1 MREKKKRN
9 KMKNVLEWLEAT
21 VVKYPDKPA
30 FSDTESSITF
40 AQVYDIA
47 RNTGAYL
54 IEKIGVDRTP
64 VAVFAGR
71 KMVTPA
77 YFLGVVY
84 AGRPY
89 APIDASLPDK
99 RIEKIL
105 ENLCPRAIVADRESL
120 EHVESIVDEL
130 AKAEGFERPQIFVAE
145 DISRFEWIVEADV
158 NCKISEST
166 GGAVPG
172 CEEETDDI
180 AAENEKDTDGG
191 VVAGCVGKI
200 DDSSLEKLAAVRRQM
215 SMTDPL
221 YIIYTSGSTGNPK
234 GVMTS
239 HLSLMTY
246 INAYSDVMHIEES
259 DVLGNQSPLDYIA
272 AIRDIYLPLKTGC
285 STAIIPKEYFMEPN
299 ALFDYM
305 NEKKV
310 SSVGWSV
317 SAFTILTSLGA
328 FEETELESLR
338 KICFSGSVM
347 PCKVLRKWQEN
358 LPEAHFVNQYGPTE
372 ATASC
377 TYYIVDHTV
386 EEDEVLPI
394 GQAYDNYRVFLID
407 EHGNESAVGEQGEIC
422 VCGPILALGYYNDKK
437 RTDAAFTLNP
447 LNKAYPER
455 MYRTG
460 DYGRLDED
468 GILHFCGRMDRQ
480 IKHMGHRVELDEVE
494 HAANVVEGV
503 AESCVIYNKAKEV
516 LILFYTGDC
525 DRRSLALA
533 LRDELPGF
541 MVPRKIKKLELL
553 PKLPNGKYDMKKL
566 EEM

>member
-1 MREKKKRN
+1 
-9 KMKNVLEWLEAT
+9 MKNVLEWLEAT
-21 VVKYPDKPA
+21 VEKCPDKPA

-47 RNTGAYL
+47 RNAGAYL
-54 IEKIGVDRTP
+54 IEKLGVDRTP

-105 ENLCPRAIVADRESL
+105 ENLSPRAIVADRESL

-130 AKAEGFERPQIFVAE
+130 AKTEGFERPQIFVAE
-145 DISRFEWIVEADV
+145 DISRF
-158 NCKISEST
+158 K
-166 GGAVPG
+166 
-172 CEEETDDI
+172 
-180 AAENEKDTDGG
+180 K
-191 VVAGCVGKI
+191 VVC
-200 DDSSLEKLAAVRRQM
+200 DDSSLEKLVAVRRQM

-246 INAYSDVMHIEES
+246 INAYCDVMHIEGE

-299 ALFDYM
+299 VLFDYM
-305 NEKKV
+305 NEKRV
-310 SSVGWSV
+310 SGVGWSV

-328 FEETELESLR
+328 FEETGLNSLR

-347 PCKVLRKWQEN
+347 PCRVLRKWQEN

-377 TYYIVDHTV
+377 TYYSVDHTV

-394 GQAYDNYRVFLID
+394 GKAYDNYRVFLID
-407 EHGNESAVGEQGEIC
+407 EHGNEPAVGEQGEIC
-422 VCGPILALGYYNDKK
+422 VCGPILALGYYNDPK
-437 RTDAAFTLNP
+437 RTDAAFILNP
-447 LNKAYPER
+447 LNKAYHER

-503 AESCVIYNKAKEV
+503 AESCVIYNKSKEV

-541 MVPRKIKKLELL
+541 MVPRKIKKLEQF

>member
-1 MREKKKRN
+1 
-9 KMKNVLEWLEAT
+9 MKNVLEWLEAT
-21 VVKYPDKPA
+21 VEKYPDKPA

-54 IEKIGVDRTP
+54 VEQLGVDRTP

-71 KMVTPA
+71 RMVTPA
-77 YFLGVVY
+77 YFLGVAY

-105 ENLCPRAIVADRESL
+105 ENLCPRAIVADRESR

-130 AKAEGFERPQIFVAE
+130 AKTEGFDRPQIFIAE
-145 DISRFEWIVEADV
+145 DISRFEQMACADS
-158 NCKISEST
+158 NCKISESA
-166 GGAVPG
+166 GDAV
-172 CEEETDDI
+172 TDS
-180 AAENEKDTDGG
+180 ENDM
-191 VVAGCVGKI
+191 
-200 DDSSLEKLAAVRRQM
+200 LATVRRQM

-246 INAYSDVMHIEES
+246 INAYCDVMHIEES

-305 NEKKV
+305 NDKKV
-310 SSVGWSV
+310 SSVGWGV
-317 SAFTILTSLGA
+317 
-328 FEETELESLR
+328 
-338 KICFSGSVM
+338 SGSVM
-347 PCKVLRKWQEN
+347 PCRVLRKWQEN

-377 TYYIVDHTV
+377 TYYSVDNTV
-386 EEDEVLPI
+386 EDDEVLPI
-394 GQAYDNYRVFLID
+394 GKAYDNYRVFLID
-407 EHGNESAVGEQGEIC
+407 EHGNEPAVGEQGEIC
-422 VCGPILALGYYNDKK
+422 VCGPILALGYYNDPE
-437 RTDAAFTLNP
+437 RTAAAFTLNP

-541 MVPRKIKKLELL
+541 MVPRKIKKLEQL

>member
-1 MREKKKRN
+1 
-9 KMKNVLEWLEAT
+9 MKNVLEWLEAT
-21 VVKYPDKPA
+21 VAKYPDKPA

-54 IEKIGVDRTP
+54 IEKLGVDRTP

-120 EHVESIVDEL
+120 EHVENIVDEL

-145 DISRFEWIVEADV
+145 DISRFEWIVGADG

-166 GGAVPG
+166 GDAVPV
-172 CEEETDDI
+172 CEEETDGI
-180 AAENEKDTDGG
+180 VAENEKDTDGG
-191 VVAGCVGKI
+191 VVAGCVGKTH
-200 DDSSLEKLAAVRRQM
+200 DSSLEKLAAVRRQM

-246 INAYSDVMHIEES
+246 INAYCDVMHIEGD

-285 STAIIPKEYFMEPN
+285 STVIIPKEYFMEPN

-328 FEETELESLR
+328 FEETELKHLR

-347 PCKVLRKWQEN
+347 PCRVLRKWQEN

-377 TYYIVDHTV
+377 TYYSVDHTV

-407 EHGNESAVGEQGEIC
+407 EHGNEPAVGEQGEIC

-494 HAANVVEGV
+494 HVANVVEGV

-541 MVPRKIKKLELL
+541 MVPRKIKKLEQL

>member
-1 MREKKKRN
+1 
-9 KMKNVLEWLEAT
+9 MKNVLEWLEAT
-21 VVKYPDKPA
+21 VEKYPDKPA
-30 FSDTESSITF
+30 FSDTECSITF

-54 IEKIGVDRTP
+54 IEQLGVDRTP

-105 ENLCPRAIVADRESL
+105 ENLCPRAIIADRESL

-130 AKAEGFERPQIFVAE
+130 EKSEGFDRPQIFIDE
-145 DISRFEWIVEADV
+145 DISRFEPVACADS
-158 NCKISEST
+158 NCKISESA
-166 GGAVPG
+166 GDAV
-172 CEEETDDI
+172 TDS
-180 AAENEKDTDGG
+180 ENDM
-191 VVAGCVGKI
+191 
-200 DDSSLEKLAAVRRQM
+200 LATVRRHM

-246 INAYSDVMHIEES
+246 INAYCDVMHIEES

-299 ALFDYM
+299 VLFDYM
-305 NEKKV
+305 NEKNI

-328 FEETELESLR
+328 FEEVGLKSLR

-347 PCKVLRKWQEN
+347 PCRVLRKWQEN
-358 LPEAHFVNQYGPTE
+358 LTEAHFVNQYGPTE

-377 TYYIVDHTV
+377 TYYSVDHTV
-386 EEDEVLPI
+386 EDDEVLPI
-394 GQAYDNYRVFLID
+394 GKAYDNYRVFLID
-407 EHGNESAVGEQGEIC
+407 EHGNEPAVGEQGEIC
-422 VCGPILALGYYNDKK
+422 VCGPILALGYYNDKE

-516 LILFYTGDC
+516 LVLFYTGDC

-541 MVPRKIKKLELL
+541 MVPRKIKKLEQL

>member
-1 MREKKKRN
+1 
-9 KMKNVLEWLEAT
+9 MKNVLEWLETT
-21 VVKYPDKPA
+21 VEKYPGKRA
-30 FSDTESSITF
+30 FSDTECSITF

-54 IEKIGVDRTP
+54 IEQLGVDRTP

-120 EHVESIVDEL
+120 EHVERIVDEL
-130 AKAEGFERPQIFVAE
+130 AKAEGFDRPQIFIAE
-145 DISRFEWIVEADV
+145 DISRFEQVACADS
-158 NCKISEST
+158 NCKISESAED
-166 GGAVPG
+166 AV
-172 CEEETDDI
+172 TDS
-180 AAENEKDTDGG
+180 ENDM
-191 VVAGCVGKI
+191 
-200 DDSSLEKLAAVRRQM
+200 LATVRRQM

-246 INAYSDVMHIEES
+246 INAYCDVMHIEES

-305 NEKKV
+305 NDKKV

-328 FEETELESLR
+328 FEEVGLKSLR

-347 PCKVLRKWQEN
+347 PCRVLRKWQEN
-358 LPEAHFVNQYGPTE
+358 LPEEHFVNQYGPTE

-377 TYYIVDHTV
+377 TYYSVDHLV

-394 GQAYDNYRVFLID
+394 GKAYDNYRVFLID
-407 EHGNESAVGEQGEIC
+407 EHGNEPAVGEQGEIC
-422 VCGPILALGYYNDKK
+422 VCGPILALGYYNDPE
-437 RTDAAFTLNP
+437 RTAAAFTLNL

-460 DYGRLDED
+460 DYGRLDEA

-494 HAANVVEGV
+494 HAANVVDGV

-541 MVPRKIKKLELL
+541 MVPRKIKKLEQL

>member
-1 MREKKKRN
+1 
-9 KMKNVLEWLEAT
+9 MKNVLEWLEAT
-21 VVKYPDKPA
+21 ITKSPEKIA
-30 FSDTESSITF
+30 FSDTENSITF

-54 IEKIGVDRTP
+54 IEKLGVDRTP

-130 AKAEGFERPQIFVAE
+130 AKSEGFDRPQIFVAE
-145 DISRFEWIVEADV
+145 DISRFEQVVCADS
-158 NCKISEST
+158 NCKISESV
-166 GGAVPG
+166 GDAV
-172 CEEETDDI
+172 TDS
-180 AAENEKDTDGG
+180 ENDT
-191 VVAGCVGKI
+191 
-200 DDSSLEKLAAVRRQM
+200 LAAVRRQM

-246 INAYSDVMHIEES
+246 INAYCDVMHIEGD

-328 FEETELESLR
+328 FEEVGLKSLR

-407 EHGNESAVGEQGEIC
+407 EHGNEPAVGEQGEIC

-447 LNKAYPER
+447 INKAYPER

>member
-1 MREKKKRN
+1 
-9 KMKNVLEWLEAT
+9 MKNVLEWLEAT
-21 VVKYPDKPA
+21 VAKYPDKPV

-40 AQVYDIA
+40 RQVYDIA
-47 RNTGAYL
+47 RNIGAYL
-54 IEKIGVDRTP
+54 VEQLGVDRTP

-77 YFLGVVY
+77 YFLGVAY

-130 AKAEGFERPQIFVAE
+130 AKAEGFDRPQIFVAE
-145 DISRFEWIVEADV
+145 DISCFEQVACADS
-158 NCKISEST
+158 NCKISESA
-166 GGAVPG
+166 GDAV
-172 CEEETDDI
+172 TDS
-180 AAENEKDTDGG
+180 ENDTDGG
-191 VVAGCVGKI
+191 VVAGCAGKT
-200 DDSSLEKLAAVRRQM
+200 DDSSLDMLAAIRRQM

-246 INAYSDVMHIEES
+246 INAYCDVMHIEES

-305 NEKKV
+305 NDKKV

-328 FEETELESLR
+328 FEEVGLKSLR

-347 PCKVLRKWQEN
+347 PCRVLRKWQEN

-377 TYYIVDHTV
+377 TYYSVDHTV
-386 EEDEVLPI
+386 EDDEVLPI
-394 GQAYDNYRVFLID
+394 GKAYDNYRVFLID
-407 EHGNESAVGEQGEIC
+407 EHGNEPAVGEQGEIC
-422 VCGPILALGYYNDKK
+422 VCGPILALGYYNDPE
-437 RTDAAFTLNP
+437 RTAAAFTLNP

-494 HAANVVEGV
+494 HAANMVEGV

-541 MVPRKIKKLELL
+541 MVPRKIKKLEQL

>member
-1 MREKKKRN
+1 M
-9 KMKNVLEWLEAT
+9 
-21 VVKYPDKPA
+21 
-30 FSDTESSITF
+30 
-40 AQVYDIA
+40 
-47 RNTGAYL
+47 
-54 IEKIGVDRTP
+54 DRTP

-130 AKAEGFERPQIFVAE
+130 AKSEGFDRPQIFIAE
-145 DISRFEWIVEADV
+145 DISRFEQVACADS
-158 NCKISEST
+158 NCKISESS
-166 GGAVPG
+166 GDAV
-172 CEEETDDI
+172 TDS
-180 AAENEKDTDGG
+180 ENDTDGG
-191 VVAGCVGKI
+191 VVAGCAGKT
-200 DDSSLEKLAAVRRQM
+200 DDSSLEKLAAVRRHM

-246 INAYSDVMHIEES
+246 INAYCEVMHIEGD

-328 FEETELESLR
+328 FEEVGLKSLR

-347 PCKVLRKWQEN
+347 PCRVLRKWQEN

-377 TYYIVDHTV
+377 TYYSVDHTV
-386 EEDEVLPI
+386 EDDEVLPI
-394 GQAYDNYRVFLID
+394 GRAYDNYRVFLID
-407 EHGNESAVGEQGEIC
+407 EHGNEPAVGEQGEIC
-422 VCGPILALGYYNDKK
+422 VCGPILALGYYNDKE
-437 RTDAAFTLNP
+437 RTEAAFTLNP
-447 LNKAYPER
+447 LNRAYPER

-525 DRRSLALA
+525 DRRSLTLA

-541 MVPRKIKKLELL
+541 MVPRKIKKLEQL

>member
-1 MREKKKRN
+1 
-9 KMKNVLEWLEAT
+9 MKNVLEWLEAT
-21 VVKYPDKPA
+21 ITKSPEKIA
-30 FSDTESSITF
+30 FSDTENSITF

-54 IEKIGVDRTP
+54 IEKLGVDRTP

-120 EHVESIVDEL
+120 EHVDIIVDEL
-130 AKAEGFERPQIFVAE
+130 AKLEGFERPQIFVAE
-145 DISRFEWIVEADV
+145 DISHFERIVGAD
-158 NCKISEST
+158 NNYKNSELT
-166 GGAVPG
+166 GDAVTV
-172 CEEETDDI
+172 CEEETDGN
-180 AAENEKDTDGG
+180 AAENEKDADGG
-191 VVAGCVGKI
+191 VVAVRVGKT
-200 DDSSLEKLAAVRRQM
+200 DDSSLKKLAAVRRQM

-246 INAYSDVMHIEES
+246 INAYCDVMHIEGD

-328 FEETELESLR
+328 FEEVGLKSLR

-347 PCKVLRKWQEN
+347 PCRVLRKWQEN

-377 TYYIVDHTV
+377 TYYSVDHTV

-407 EHGNESAVGEQGEIC
+407 EHGNEPAVGEQGEIC
-422 VCGPILALGYYNDKK
+422 VCGPILALGYYNDQK
-437 RTDAAFTLNP
+437 RTEAAFTLNP
-447 LNKAYPER
+447 INKAYPER

-541 MVPRKIKKLELL
+541 MVPRKIKKLEQL

>member
-1 MREKKKRN
+1 
-9 KMKNVLEWLEAT
+9 MKNVLEWLEAT
-21 VVKYPDKPA
+21 VEKYPDKHA
-30 FSDTESSITF
+30 FSDTECSITF

-54 IEKIGVDRTP
+54 VEQLGVDRTP

-105 ENLCPRAIVADRESL
+105 ENLCPMAIVADRESL

-130 AKAEGFERPQIFVAE
+130 AKSEGFDRPQIFVAE
-145 DISRFEWIVEADV
+145 DISRF
-158 NCKISEST
+158 K
-166 GGAVPG
+166 
-172 CEEETDDI
+172 
-180 AAENEKDTDGG
+180 K
-191 VVAGCVGKI
+191 VVC
-200 DDSSLEKLAAVRRQM
+200 DDSSLDMLAAVRRQM

-246 INAYSDVMHIEES
+246 INAYCDVMHIEGE

-299 ALFDYM
+299 VLFDYM
-305 NEKKV
+305 NEKRV

-328 FEETELESLR
+328 FEETGLKSLR

-347 PCKVLRKWQEN
+347 PCRVLRKWQKN

-377 TYYIVDHTV
+377 TYYSVDHTV

-394 GQAYDNYRVFLID
+394 GKAYDNYRVFLID
-407 EHGNESAVGEQGEIC
+407 EHGNAPAVGEQGEIC
-422 VCGPILALGYYNDKK
+422 VCGPILALGYYNDPK
-437 RTDAAFTLNP
+437 RTAAAFTLNP

-503 AESCVIYNKAKEV
+503 AESCVIYNKSKEV

-533 LRDELPGF
+533 LREELPGF
-541 MVPRKIKKLELL
+541 MVPRKIKKLEQL

>member
-1 MREKKKRN
+1 
-9 KMKNVLEWLEAT
+9 MKNVLEWLEAT
-21 VVKYPDKPA
+21 ITKSPEKIA
-30 FSDTESSITF
+30 FSDTENSITF

-54 IEKIGVDRTP
+54 IEKLGVDRTP

-130 AKAEGFERPQIFVAE
+130 EKSEGFDRPQIFIAE
-145 DISRFEWIVEADV
+145 DISRFEPVACADS
-158 NCKISEST
+158 NCKISESA
-166 GGAVPG
+166 GDAV
-172 CEEETDDI
+172 TDS
-180 AAENEKDTDGG
+180 ENDT
-191 VVAGCVGKI
+191 
-200 DDSSLEKLAAVRRQM
+200 LAAVRRQM

-246 INAYSDVMHIEES
+246 INAYCDVMYIEGD

-328 FEETELESLR
+328 FEEVGLKSLR

-347 PCKVLRKWQEN
+347 PCRVLRKWQEN

-377 TYYIVDHTV
+377 TYYSVDHTV

-407 EHGNESAVGEQGEIC
+407 ENGNEPAVGEQGEIC
-422 VCGPILALGYYNDKK
+422 VCGPILALGYYNDQK

-447 LNKAYPER
+447 INKAYPER

-468 GILHFCGRMDRQ
+468 DILHFCGRMDRQ

-541 MVPRKIKKLELL
+541 MVPRKIKKLEQL

>member
-1 MREKKKRN
+1 
-9 KMKNVLEWLEAT
+9 MKNVLEWLEAT
-21 VVKYPDKPA
+21 VAKYPDKPA

-54 IEKIGVDRTP
+54 IEKLGVDRTP

-145 DISRFEWIVEADV
+145 DISHS
-158 NCKISEST
+158 NCKISESV
-166 GGAVPG
+166 GDVV
-172 CEEETDDI
+172 TDS
-180 AAENEKDTDGG
+180 ENDTDGG
-191 VVAGCVGKI
+191 VVAVRVEET
-200 DDSSLEKLAAVRRQM
+200 DDKSPEKLAAVRRQM

-239 HLSLMTY
+239 HLSLITY
-246 INAYSDVMHIEES
+246 INAYCDVMHIEER

-328 FEETELESLR
+328 FEEVGLESLR

-347 PCKVLRKWQEN
+347 PCRVLRKWQEN
-358 LPEAHFVNQYGPTE
+358 LPKAHFVNQYGPTE

-377 TYYIVDHTV
+377 TYYSVEHTV

-407 EHGNESAVGEQGEIC
+407 EHGNEPAVGEQGEIC
-422 VCGPILALGYYNDKK
+422 VCGPILALGYYNDWK
-437 RTDAAFTLNP
+437 RTEAAFTLNP
-447 LNKAYPER
+447 INKAYPER

-503 AESCVIYNKAKEV
+503 VESCVIYNKSKEV
-516 LILFYTGDC
+516 LILFYAGDC

-541 MVPRKIKKLELL
+541 MVPRKIKKLEQL

>member
-1 MREKKKRN
+1 
-9 KMKNVLEWLEAT
+9 MKNVLEWLEAT
-21 VVKYPDKPA
+21 VEKYPDKPA

-40 AQVYDIA
+40 RLVYDIA
-47 RNTGAYL
+47 RNAGAYL
-54 IEKIGVDRTP
+54 IEKLGVDRTP

-105 ENLCPRAIVADRESL
+105 ENLSPRAIVADRESF

-130 AKAEGFERPQIFVAE
+130 AKSEGFYRPQIFVAE
-145 DISRFEWIVEADV
+145 DISRF
-158 NCKISEST
+158 K
-166 GGAVPG
+166 
-172 CEEETDDI
+172 
-180 AAENEKDTDGG
+180 K
-191 VVAGCVGKI
+191 VVC
-200 DDSSLEKLAAVRRQM
+200 DDSSPDMLAAVRRQM

-246 INAYSDVMHIEES
+246 INAYCDVMHIEGE

-299 ALFDYM
+299 VLFDYM
-305 NEKKV
+305 NEKRV
-310 SSVGWSV
+310 SSAGWSV

-328 FEETELESLR
+328 FEETGLKSLR

-347 PCKVLRKWQEN
+347 PCRVLRKWQEN

-377 TYYIVDHTV
+377 TYYSVDHTV
-386 EEDEVLPI
+386 VDDEVLPI
-394 GQAYDNYRVFLID
+394 GKAYDNYRVFLID
-407 EHGNESAVGEQGEIC
+407 EHGNAPAVGEQGEIC
-422 VCGPILALGYYNDKK
+422 VCGPILALGYYNDPK
-437 RTDAAFTLNP
+437 RSAAAFTLNP

-494 HAANVVEGV
+494 RAANVVEGV

-541 MVPRKIKKLELL
+541 MVPRKIKKLEQL

>member
-1 MREKKKRN
+1 M
-9 KMKNVLEWLEAT
+9 
-21 VVKYPDKPA
+21 
-30 FSDTESSITF
+30 
-40 AQVYDIA
+40 
-47 RNTGAYL
+47 
-54 IEKIGVDRTP
+54 
-64 VAVFAGR
+64 
-71 KMVTPA
+71 
-77 YFLGVVY
+77 
-84 AGRPY
+84 
-89 APIDASLPDK
+89 
-99 RIEKIL
+99 
-105 ENLCPRAIVADRESL
+105 
-120 EHVESIVDEL
+120 
-130 AKAEGFERPQIFVAE
+130 
-145 DISRFEWIVEADV
+145 
-158 NCKISEST
+158 
-166 GGAVPG
+166 
-172 CEEETDDI
+172 
-180 AAENEKDTDGG
+180 
-191 VVAGCVGKI
+191 
-200 DDSSLEKLAAVRRQM
+200 
-215 SMTDPL
+215 
-221 YIIYTSGSTGNPK
+221 
-234 GVMTS
+234 
-239 HLSLMTY
+239 
-246 INAYSDVMHIEES
+246 
-259 DVLGNQSPLDYIA
+259 LGNQSPLDYIA

-305 NEKKV
+305 NDKKV

-328 FEETELESLR
+328 FEEVGLKSLR

-347 PCKVLRKWQEN
+347 PCRVLRKWQEN
-358 LPEAHFVNQYGPTE
+358 LLEAHFVNQYGPTE

-377 TYYIVDHTV
+377 TYYSVDHLV

-394 GQAYDNYRVFLID
+394 GKAYDNYRVFLID
-407 EHGNESAVGEQGEIC
+407 EHGNEPAVGEQGEIC
-422 VCGPILALGYYNDKK
+422 VCGPILALGYYNDPE
-437 RTDAAFTLNP
+437 RTAAAFTLNL

-541 MVPRKIKKLELL
+541 MVPRKIKKLEQL

>member
-1 MREKKKRN
+1 
-9 KMKNVLEWLEAT
+9 MKNVLEWLEAT
-21 VVKYPDKPA
+21 VENTPDKVA
-30 FSDTESSITF
+30 FSDTQDDITF
-40 AQVYDIA
+40 EKVYEIA
-47 RNTGAYL
+47 KTMGACL
-54 IEKIGVDRTP
+54 ADSLGMDRQP

-84 AGRPY
+84 SGRPY

-105 ENLCPRAIVADRESL
+105 ENLQPKAIVADKESL
-120 EHVESIVDEL
+120 EHVKSIVKSFAVNSNFDM
-130 AKAEGFERPQIFVAE
+130 PQIFVAE
-145 DISRFEWIVEADV
+145 E
-158 NCKISEST
+158 ISECGYADNMYNDTIGRSVCKTADT
-166 GGAVPG
+166 GMEKSRLSLDRQ
-172 CEEETDDI
+172 EEI
-180 AAENEKDTDGG
+180 
-191 VVAGCVGKI
+191 
-200 DDSSLEKLAAVRRQM
+200 LAQVRHRM

-246 INAYSDVMHIEES
+246 INAYCDVMKIEAG

-299 ALFDYM
+299 VLFDYM
-305 NEKKV
+305 NDKNV
-310 SSVGWSV
+310 TSVGWSV
-317 SAFTILTSLGA
+317 SAFTILSSLGA
-328 FEETELESLR
+328 FEEAGLKSLK

-347 PCKVLRKWQEN
+347 PCKVLRQWQKN
-358 LPEAHFVNQYGPTE
+358 LPDAHFVNQYGPTE

-377 TYYIVDHTV
+377 TYYSVDHMV

-407 EHGNESAVGEQGEIC
+407 ESGNEPKTGEQGQIC
-422 VCGPILALGYYNDKK
+422 VCGPILALGYYNDPE
-437 RTDAAFTLNP
+437 RTNASFTTNP
-447 LNKAYPER
+447 LNTAYPER
-455 MYRTG
+455 MYCTG
-460 DYGRLDED
+460 DYGRLDEN

-494 HAANVVEGV
+494 RAANIVEGV

-525 DRRSLALA
+525 DKRGLALA
-533 LRDELPGF
+533 LRQELPGF
-541 MVPRKIKKLELL
+541 MVPRKIKKLEQM

>member
-1 MREKKKRN
+1 
-9 KMKNVLEWLEAT
+9 MKNVLEWLEAT
-21 VVKYPDKPA
+21 VTKYSDKPA

-47 RNTGAYL
+47 RNTGSYL
-54 IEKIGVDRTP
+54 IEKLGVDRTP

-130 AKAEGFERPQIFVAE
+130 AKSEGFDRPQIFVAE
-145 DISRFEWIVEADV
+145 DISRFEWIVGADG

-191 VVAGCVGKI
+191 VVAVRAGET
-200 DDSSLEKLAAVRRQM
+200 DDNSLEMLAAVRRQM

-246 INAYSDVMHIEES
+246 INAYCDVMHIEES

-328 FEETELESLR
+328 FEETELKHLR

-347 PCKVLRKWQEN
+347 PCRVLRKWQEN

-407 EHGNESAVGEQGEIC
+407 EHGNEPAVGEQGEIC
-422 VCGPILALGYYNDKK
+422 VCGPILALGYYNDWK
-437 RTDAAFTLNP
+437 RTEAAFTFNP

-541 MVPRKIKKLELL
+541 MVPRKIKKLEQL

>member
-1 MREKKKRN
+1 
-9 KMKNVLEWLEAT
+9 MKNVLEWLEAT
-21 VVKYPDKPA
+21 ITKSPEKIA
-30 FSDTESSITF
+30 FSDTENSITF

-54 IEKIGVDRTP
+54 IEKLGVDRTP

-120 EHVESIVDEL
+120 EHVENIVDEL
-130 AKAEGFERPQIFVAE
+130 AKTEGFDRPQIFVAE
-145 DISRFEWIVEADV
+145 
-158 NCKISEST
+158 
-166 GGAVPG
+166 G
-172 CEEETDDI
+172 CVEETDD
-180 AAENEKDTDGG
+180 K
-191 VVAGCVGKI
+191 
-200 DDSSLEKLAAVRRQM
+200 SPEKLAAVRRQM

-246 INAYSDVMHIEES
+246 INAYCDVMHIEES

-328 FEETELESLR
+328 FEEVRLKSLR

-347 PCKVLRKWQEN
+347 PCRVLRKWQEN

-377 TYYIVDHTV
+377 TYYSVDHTV

-407 EHGNESAVGEQGEIC
+407 EHGNEPAVGEQGEIC
-422 VCGPILALGYYNDKK
+422 VCGPILALGYYNDKE

-447 LNKAYPER
+447 INKAYPER

-516 LILFYTGDC
+516 LILFYAGDC

-541 MVPRKIKKLELL
+541 MVPRKIKKLEQL

>member
-1 MREKKKRN
+1 
-9 KMKNVLEWLEAT
+9 MKNVLEWLEAT
-21 VVKYPDKPA
+21 VEKYPDKTA

-54 IEKIGVDRTP
+54 IEKLGVDRTP

-145 DISRFEWIVEADV
+145 DISRFEWIVGADG

-180 AAENEKDTDGG
+180 AAENENDTDDG
-191 VVAGCVGKI
+191 VVAGCVGKTH
-200 DDSSLEKLAAVRRQM
+200 DSSLEKLAAVRRQM

-246 INAYSDVMHIEES
+246 INAYCDVMHIEGD

-285 STAIIPKEYFMEPN
+285 STVIIPKEYFMEPN

-328 FEETELESLR
+328 FEEVGLKSLR

-347 PCKVLRKWQEN
+347 PCRVLRKWQEN

-407 EHGNESAVGEQGEIC
+407 EHGNEPAVGEQGEIC
-422 VCGPILALGYYNDKK
+422 VCGPILALGYYNDWK

-447 LNKAYPER
+447 LNKAYPDR

-541 MVPRKIKKLELL
+541 MVPRKIKKLEQL

>member
-1 MREKKKRN
+1 
-9 KMKNVLEWLEAT
+9 MKNVLEWLETT
-21 VVKYPDKPA
+21 VAKYPDKTA

-40 AQVYDIA
+40 AQGYDIA

-54 IEKIGVDRTP
+54 IEKLGVDRTP

-130 AKAEGFERPQIFVAE
+130 AKTEGFDRPQIFVAE
-145 DISRFEWIVEADV
+145 DISHFERIVGAD
-158 NCKISEST
+158 NNYKNSELT
-166 GGAVPG
+166 GDAVTV
-172 CEEETDDI
+172 CEEETDGN
-180 AAENEKDTDGG
+180 AAENEKDADGG
-191 VVAGCVGKI
+191 VVAVRVGKT
-200 DDSSLEKLAAVRRQM
+200 DDSSLKKLAAVRRQM

-246 INAYSDVMHIEES
+246 INAYCDVMHIEES

-328 FEETELESLR
+328 FEEVGLKSLR

-347 PCKVLRKWQEN
+347 PCRVLRKWQEN

-377 TYYIVDHTV
+377 TYYSVDHTV

-394 GQAYDNYRVFLID
+394 GKAYDNYRVFLID
-407 EHGNESAVGEQGEIC
+407 EHGNEPAVGEQGEIC
-422 VCGPILALGYYNDKK
+422 VCGPILALGYYNDWK
-437 RTDAAFTLNP
+437 RTDAAFTINP
-447 LNKAYPER
+447 INKAYPER

-541 MVPRKIKKLELL
+541 MVPRKIKKLEQL

>member
-1 MREKKKRN
+1 
-9 KMKNVLEWLEAT
+9 MKNVLEWLEAT
-21 VVKYPDKPA
+21 VEKYPDKTA

-54 IEKIGVDRTP
+54 IEKLGVDRTP

-130 AKAEGFERPQIFVAE
+130 AKSEGFEQPQIFVAE
-145 DISRFEWIVEADV
+145 DISRFEWIVGADG

-166 GGAVPG
+166 GDAVTV
-172 CEEETDDI
+172 CEEETDGN

-191 VVAGCVGKI
+191 VVAVRVEET
-200 DDSSLEKLAAVRRQM
+200 DDKSPEKLAAVRRQM

-246 INAYSDVMHIEES
+246 INAYCDVMHIEES

-328 FEETELESLR
+328 FEEVGLKSLR

-347 PCKVLRKWQEN
+347 PCRVLRKWQEN
-358 LPEAHFVNQYGPTE
+358 LPKAHFVNQYGPTE

-377 TYYIVDHTV
+377 TYYSVDHTV

-394 GQAYDNYRVFLID
+394 GQAYENYRVFLID
-407 EHGNESAVGEQGEIC
+407 EHGNEPAVGEQGEIC
-422 VCGPILALGYYNDKK
+422 VCGPILALGYYNDWK
-437 RTDAAFTLNP
+437 RTEAAFTLNP
-447 LNKAYPER
+447 INKAYPER

-460 DYGRLDED
+460 DYGRLDEE

-541 MVPRKIKKLELL
+541 MVPRKIKKLEQL

>member
-1 MREKKKRN
+1 
-9 KMKNVLEWLEAT
+9 MKNVLEWLEAT
-21 VVKYPDKPA
+21 VAKYPDKPA

-54 IEKIGVDRTP
+54 IEKLGVDRTP

-145 DISRFEWIVEADV
+145 DISRFEWIVGADG

-180 AAENEKDTDGG
+180 AAENENDTDDG
-191 VVAGCVGKI
+191 VVAGCVGKTH
-200 DDSSLEKLAAVRRQM
+200 DSSLEKLAAVRRQM

-246 INAYSDVMHIEES
+246 INAYCDVMHIEGD

-285 STAIIPKEYFMEPN
+285 STVIIPKEYFMEPN

-328 FEETELESLR
+328 FEETELKSLR

-347 PCKVLRKWQEN
+347 PCRVLRKWQEN

-407 EHGNESAVGEQGEIC
+407 EHGNEPAVGEQGEIC
-422 VCGPILALGYYNDKK
+422 VCGPILALGYYNDWK

-447 LNKAYPER
+447 LNKAYPDR

-541 MVPRKIKKLELL
+541 MVPRKIKKLEQL

>member
-1 MREKKKRN
+1 
-9 KMKNVLEWLEAT
+9 
-21 VVKYPDKPA
+21 
-30 FSDTESSITF
+30 
-40 AQVYDIA
+40 
-47 RNTGAYL
+47 
-54 IEKIGVDRTP
+54 
-64 VAVFAGR
+64 
-71 KMVTPA
+71 
-77 YFLGVVY
+77 
-84 AGRPY
+84 
-89 APIDASLPDK
+89 
-99 RIEKIL
+99 
-105 ENLCPRAIVADRESL
+105 
-120 EHVESIVDEL
+120 
-130 AKAEGFERPQIFVAE
+130 
-145 DISRFEWIVEADV
+145 
-158 NCKISEST
+158 
-166 GGAVPG
+166 
-172 CEEETDDI
+172 
-180 AAENEKDTDGG
+180 
-191 VVAGCVGKI
+191 
-200 DDSSLEKLAAVRRQM
+200 
-215 SMTDPL
+215 
-221 YIIYTSGSTGNPK
+221 
-234 GVMTS
+234 
-239 HLSLMTY
+239 MTY
-246 INAYSDVMHIEES
+246 INAYCDVMHIECD

-328 FEETELESLR
+328 FEEVGLKSLR

-347 PCKVLRKWQEN
+347 PCRVLRKWQEN
-358 LPEAHFVNQYGPTE
+358 LREAHFVNQYGPTE

-377 TYYIVDHTV
+377 TYYSVDHTV

-394 GQAYDNYRVFLID
+394 GKAYDNYRVFLID
-407 EHGNESAVGEQGEIC
+407 EHGNKPAVGEKGEIC
-422 VCGPILALGYYNDKK
+422 VCGPILALGYYNDPE
-437 RTDAAFTLNP
+437 RTAAAFTLNP
-447 LNKAYPER
+447 LNRAYPER

-494 HAANVVEGV
+494 HAANVVDGV
-503 AESCVIYNKAKEV
+503 AESCVIYNKSKEV

-541 MVPRKIKKLELL
+541 MVPRKIKKLEQL

>member
-1 MREKKKRN
+1 
-9 KMKNVLEWLEAT
+9 MKNVLEWLEAT
-21 VVKYPDKPA
+21 VAKYPDKPA

-54 IEKIGVDRTP
+54 IEKLGVDRTP

-130 AKAEGFERPQIFVAE
+130 AKSEGFDRPQIFVAE
-145 DISRFEWIVEADV
+145 DISRFEWIVGADG

-166 GGAVPG
+166 GEAVTV
-172 CEEETDDI
+172 CEEETDGN

-191 VVAGCVGKI
+191 VVAVCVEET
-200 DDSSLEKLAAVRRQM
+200 DDKSLEKLATVRRQM

-246 INAYSDVMHIEES
+246 INAYCDVMHIEGD

-328 FEETELESLR
+328 FEEIELKSLR

-347 PCKVLRKWQEN
+347 PCRVLRKWQEN
-358 LPEAHFVNQYGPTE
+358 LPKAHFVNQYGPTE

-377 TYYIVDHTV
+377 TYYSVDHTV

-407 EHGNESAVGEQGEIC
+407 EHENESAVGEQGEIC
-422 VCGPILALGYYNDKK
+422 VCGPILALGYYNDKE
-437 RTDAAFTLNP
+437 RTNAAFTLNP

-541 MVPRKIKKLELL
+541 MVPRKIKKLEQL

>member
-1 MREKKKRN
+1 
-9 KMKNVLEWLEAT
+9 MKNVLEWLEAT
-21 VVKYPDKPA
+21 ITKSPEKIA
-30 FSDTESSITF
+30 FSDTENSITF

-54 IEKIGVDRTP
+54 IEKLGVDRTP

-130 AKAEGFERPQIFVAE
+130 AKSEGFDRPQIFVAE
-145 DISRFEWIVEADV
+145 DISRFEQVVCADS
-158 NCKISEST
+158 NCKISESV
-166 GGAVPG
+166 GDAV
-172 CEEETDDI
+172 TDS
-180 AAENEKDTDGG
+180 ENDT
-191 VVAGCVGKI
+191 
-200 DDSSLEKLAAVRRQM
+200 LAAVRRQM

-246 INAYSDVMHIEES
+246 INAYCDVMHIEES

-328 FEETELESLR
+328 FEETELKSLR

-347 PCKVLRKWQEN
+347 PCRVLRKWQEN
-358 LPEAHFVNQYGPTE
+358 LPKAHFVNQYGPTE

-407 EHGNESAVGEQGEIC
+407 EHGNEPAVGEQGEIC
-422 VCGPILALGYYNDKK
+422 VCGPILALGYYNDKE

-541 MVPRKIKKLELL
+541 MVPRKIKKLEQL